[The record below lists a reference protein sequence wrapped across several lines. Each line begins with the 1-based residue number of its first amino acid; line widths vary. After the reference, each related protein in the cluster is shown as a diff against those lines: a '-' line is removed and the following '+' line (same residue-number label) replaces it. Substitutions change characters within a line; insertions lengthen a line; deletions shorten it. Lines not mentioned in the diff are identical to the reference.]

1 MGKDNIVD
9 ESPSWT
15 RDLSVRTGICPH
27 CGQSI
32 SVILSGEKCYFCKKK
47 VQWKPLEWI
56 CGLPFV
62 TVGEEL

>member
-9 ESPSWT
+9 ESPEWT
-15 RDLSVRTGICPH
+15 KNLSVRNGMCSH
-27 CGQSI
+27 CGGCI
-32 SVILSGEKCYFCKKK
+32 SVILSESKCYWCGKT
-47 VQWKPLEWI
+47 VEWI